1 MSFGC
6 FGRLPCKTDAQCW
19 VSNFCDAELRWVLS
33 CSITKFLKL
42 LKFPMADVTLTVD
55 GKKVTAPAGTLLIEA
70 CKTVGIEVP
79 SFCYYPNLSLQGAC
93 RMCLVKIEKMPK
105 LQTAC
110 TTVVSE
116 GMIVTSESDEIK
128 QARKGMLE
136 LLLGNHPLDC
146 PVCDAGGECELQDMT
161 FSYGAAE
168 SKFMEAKNHKEEQQ
182 WSPIV
187 FFDRPRC
194 ILCYRCVRVCGEG
207 MDVWALGVQNRAVS
221 SVIAPNKEDHLE
233 CEECGMCIDICPVGA
248 LTSGAYRYKTR
259 PWEMKHVGTICTHC
273 GDGCKTTLGVRRAD
287 TGMEIVRGDNRDKSG
302 TNGDFL
308 CIKGRYG
315 FDFANHE
322 ERLNRPLIRRQG
334 KLMPATWEEAFALIG
349 EKFAGVRDHDG
360 GGAIGVV
367 GSTRTTNEESYLLS
381 KFARVVLRTNN
392 IDHHRTADFP
402 ALAAAVR
409 GKADRT
415 ASMAEVFTAPAIL
428 LIGNDPTEQH
438 PLLAWQIRNNVR
450 LHRARLHVI
459 HSRPIKLR
467 RQATTFAQIPAGAEG
482 RVAAFLAGGDSAAEA
497 LVDASSPLSLSQDGW
512 IELRDKLRG
521 EQNLVIVFG
530 SELRGEDLA
539 SLMKFGAAIPGTK
552 FVCLA
557 DYANSRGA
565 ADMGLY
571 PDLLPGYHPTAG
583 SSEFH
588 AEWGEIPRAPGLDLA
603 AMVEAGKDGRLKAL
617 YVVGSNPVGRSNID
631 PFAFSKSFVVVQ
643 DMFLTET
650 AVMADVVLPAANAY
664 EKSGTF
670 TNTCGDL
677 QLVKKAGEVT
687 GTKTDFEMVV
697 RIADAMG
704 FEVRKLVPFGG
715 GTYADMG
722 QSRGAQSGEAD
733 RHAVWLEARGLEPKL
748 SPFEPTAILDEIQ
761 RLVPGY
767 DVSRMTLLAGNSQ
780 HTSLEQAGPGV
791 AHRAESIAPANDN
804 LFTSGTL
811 GRYSRALQSVIES
824 HEVKTEVAA
833 D

>member
-1 MSFGC
+1 
-6 FGRLPCKTDAQCW
+6 
-19 VSNFCDAELRWVLS
+19 
-33 CSITKFLKL
+33 
-42 LKFPMADVTLTVD
+42 MADVNLTVD
-55 GKKVTAPAGTLLIEA
+55 GKKFTAPAGTLLIEA
-70 CKTVGIEVP
+70 CKRVGIEVP

-116 GMIVTSESDEIK
+116 GMIVTSNSEEVK
-128 QARKGMLE
+128 QARKSMIE
-136 LLLGNHPLDC
+136 MLLGNHPLDC

-168 SKFMEAKNHKEEQQ
+168 SKFMEAKNHKDEQQ
-182 WSPIV
+182 WSPVV

-207 MDVWALGVQNRAVS
+207 MDVWALGVHNRGVS
-221 SVIAPNKEDHLE
+221 SLIAPNKEDHLE

-259 PWEMKHVGTICTHC
+259 PWEMTHVGTVCTHC
-273 GDGCKTTLGVRRAD
+273 GDGCKTTLGVRRSD

-308 CIKGRYG
+308 CIKGRYA

-322 ERLNRPLIRRQG
+322 ERLTQPLVRKNG
-334 KLMPATWEEAFALIG
+334 KLTPTSWEEAFELVG
-349 EKFAGVRDHDG
+349 KKFAEVRDKDG
-360 GGAIGVV
+360 GPAIGVV
-367 GSTRTTNEESYLLS
+367 GSTRTTNEEAYLLS
-381 KFARVVLRTNN
+381 KFARVVLKTNN
-392 IDHHRTADFP
+392 VDHHRTADFP
-402 ALAAAVR
+402 ALAAALR
-409 GKADRT
+409 GKADLT
-415 ASMAEVFTAPAIL
+415 ASMAEVFKAPAIL

-438 PLLAWQIRNNVR
+438 PLLAWQVRNNVR
-450 LHRARLHVI
+450 LHRARLYVVN
-459 HSRPIKLR
+459 SEPIKLR
-467 RQATTFAQIPAGAEG
+467 RQATSFAQIPAGAESKL
-482 RVAAFLAGGDSAAEA
+482 VSFLSGDDGA
-497 LVDASSPLSLSQDGW
+497 LGAIATDASAQDRPRGLSPHGSLTRDAW
-512 IELRDKLRG
+512 IALREKLRG
-521 EQNLVIVFG
+521 EQNLVIIFG
-530 SELRGEDLA
+530 AEIRGTDIA
-539 SLMKFGAAIPGTK
+539 SLVAWGSGISGAKFI
-552 FVCLA
+552 CLA
-557 DYANSRGA
+557 DYSNSRGA

-571 PDLLPGYHPTAG
+571 PDLLPGYHPVGGGSELHREWAVPETAG
-583 SSEFH
+583 
-588 AEWGEIPRAPGLDLA
+588 LDFA
-603 AMVEAGKDGRLKAL
+603 GMVEAGKSGKLKAL
-617 YVVGSNPVGRSNID
+617 YVVGSNPVGRLDID

-664 EKSGTF
+664 EKGGTM
-670 TNTCGDL
+670 TNTCGDV
-677 QLVKKAGEVT
+677 QLVKKAGEVS
-687 GTKTDFEMVV
+687 GTKSDFEMIV

-715 GTYADMG
+715 GTRADMG

-733 RHAVWLEARGLEPKL
+733 RHAVWLEMQGLEPKL
-748 SPFEPTAILDEIQ
+748 SPLDPMAILDEIQ

-767 DVSRMTLLAGNSQ
+767 DISRANLLAGNSE
-780 HTSLEQAGPGV
+780 HTSLTKSGPSA
-791 AHRAESIAPANDN
+791 AHKGDSIRPANDG

-811 GRYSRALQSVIES
+811 GRYSRTLKSVMES
-824 HEVKTEVAA
+824 HEIKPAEVAA